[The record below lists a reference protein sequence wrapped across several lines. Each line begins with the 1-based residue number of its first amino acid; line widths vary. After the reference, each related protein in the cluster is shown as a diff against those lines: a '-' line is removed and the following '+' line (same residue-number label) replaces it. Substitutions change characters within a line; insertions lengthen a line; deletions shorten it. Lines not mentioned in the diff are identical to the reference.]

1 MADKPLID
9 LWKWLGYEDKEKD
22 RESARRVNES
32 TETYKKQREIDT
44 TAALAR
50 DKASYET
57 KRQRFLDAHINA
69 NRDNPDAVGLAES
82 ANRDWAKAVASESM
96 PGVENYITSTAR
108 QPGLAKN
115 AQETQRAETGKAT
128 VLANKAEGQAELASK
143 AGEEAIK
150 SEIATSAATTA
161 TKTNDVA
168 KATAKTPFMANIG
181 AGEGEAEQD
190 EIFNRKKNM
199 EETDRIRQRLSPDAP
214 YVAEKMRAA
223 ALANAENQAK
233 QGSSTAGLAQ
243 IQYDIGAGT
252 KDKLMDTTAAE
263 LAGRTAVA
271 NQLVRSPEMKFPG
284 YDPLTQMMMQ
294 RMGLGGQPQ
303 YNLNGQPMNDTTA
316 IRPPMRPNPTPQ
328 AGIQWR

>member
-1 MADKPLID
+1 MAERPLID

-44 TAALAR
+44 TAARQR
-50 DKASYET
+50 DKDSYET

-96 PGVENYITSTAR
+96 PNVLGYEETTAKI
-108 QPGLAKN
+108 PGARKG
-115 AQETQRAETGKAT
+115 AQEKQRADTNKST
-128 VLANKAEGQAELASK
+128 VDANRAEGQVELASK
-143 AGEEAIK
+143 AGEDAIK
-150 SEIATSAATTA
+150 SEITKNAATTA
-161 TKTNDVA
+161 TDTNTLIEE
-168 KATAKTPFMANIG
+168 TAKKPFKPTIG
-181 AGEGEAEQD
+181 AEKGKGEQD
-190 EIFNRKKNM
+190 EIFNRNENM
-199 EETDRIRQRLSPDAP
+199 
-214 YVAEKMRAA
+214 AA
-223 ALANAENQAK
+223 AQSINRALAPGAPTTALEMRELGK
-233 QGSSTAGLAQ
+233 QSARNEANRGSSLAGIAADEFNTRNALSQEMMNAQ
-243 IQYDIGAGT
+243 R
-252 KDKLMDTTAAE
+252 AE

-303 YNLNGQPMNDTTA
+303 YNLNGQPMDDTTA
-316 IRPPMRPNPTPQ
+316 IRPPLKPNPTPN